1 MNSLL
6 NNKVALVTGAASGI
20 GRASAHLFAQHG
32 ARVVV
37 ADVNVADG
45 EHVAQSIRETGG
57 DAIFFGTDVGQMGEV
72 RALVDTTVAHYGRI
86 DTIFSNAGF
95 TPPGNAV
102 ETREED
108 WDRTLAVC
116 LKATYML
123 AHCAIPTMQAGGGG
137 TIVITGSVHS
147 IRGYARSTAY
157 QAAKGGLLALTRTMA
172 ADFAPTIRVNAILP
186 GAVLT
191 GQAGKITQEQID
203 QMARMCVLRR
213 CGQPEDIAQ
222 VALFLASN
230 MSAYMTGESIVVDG
244 GLTSIIQV
252 PTG

>member
-1 MNSLL
+1 M
-6 NNKVALVTGAASGI
+6 
-20 GRASAHLFAQHG
+20 
-32 ARVVV
+32 
-37 ADVNVADG
+37 
-45 EHVAQSIRETGG
+45 
-57 DAIFFGTDVGQMGEV
+57 
-72 RALVDTTVAHYGRI
+72 
-86 DTIFSNAGF
+86 
-95 TPPGNAV
+95 
-102 ETREED
+102 
-108 WDRTLAVC
+108 
-116 LKATYML
+116 
-123 AHCAIPTMQAGGGG
+123 
-137 TIVITGSVHS
+137 
-147 IRGYARSTAY
+147 
-157 QAAKGGLLALTRTMA
+157 
-172 ADFAPTIRVNAILP
+172 NAILP